1 MWTVRLMGEQ
11 RIRYETA
18 RVGDTVRL
26 TLPHTDPC
34 RHLRVAGEIRRVH
47 VLLRGVL
54 ILDDDGTPLS
64 DPVPHA
70 QAGLHRRADDPSG
83 TAFHYIPAP

>member
-1 MWTVRLMGEQ
+1 
-11 RIRYETA
+11 
-18 RVGDTVRL
+18 
-26 TLPHTDPC
+26 
-34 RHLRVAGEIRRVH
+34 VAGEIQRVH
-47 VLLRGVL
+47 VLLRGAL

-64 DPVPHA
+64 DPVPHT